1 MAGVSELEKARK
13 QLSSVLGDDI
23 KQYWTNMKLWFRQ
36 KVTKEEFD
44 NEARRLLKD
53 KNVQLHNEFLVAI
66 LAKCESL
73 THATEQVKVEAS
85 TPVHPPPSKV
95 IKKEKEAKPVKKRR
109 QSVKLSLDH
118 RFIPIEPLPETTS
131 IEPRLLQDSEQL
143 SFCAGSR
150 LLPDP
155 SMLHG
160 RMFVTAWEFGLDQ
173 IEDDTV
179 SMMVHASEQIL
190 KDILTRA
197 FCLRSGYQVRH
208 GNFRHAIGT
217 HTHVPSMRTR
227 QRDQSN
233 WTSTMPTTVDSLHG
247 QIAGK
252 QPSVEEAE
260 AQAVMQAAIGG
271 IQPPRKPMSL
281 YDLQDTLKTYKKM
294 LPSHTIYSINME
306 RIIAGL
312 WHPSHEEL
320 EQDILHREEK
330 LYKEEIEISEKW
342 SAQWRTDDLTK
353 VL

>member
-1 MAGVSELEKARK
+1 MAGFSELKKARK
-13 QLSSVLGDDI
+13 QLTNVLGDDV

-44 NEARRLLKD
+44 NEARRLLKGD
-53 KNVQLHNEFLVAI
+53 NVQYHNEFLVAI
-66 LAKCESL
+66 LAKCQSL
-73 THATEQVKVEAS
+73 TSATVKEVS
-85 TPVHPPPSKV
+85 TVVHPPPIKV
-95 IKKEKEAKPVKKRR
+95 AKKESKPVKKRR

-118 RFIPIEPLPETTS
+118 RFVPIDPLPEAPS
-131 IEPRLLQDSEQL
+131 IEPRALQDGEQL

-179 SMMVHASEQIL
+179 SMMVHAAEQIL
-190 KDILTRA
+190 KDILTQA

-217 HTHVPSMRTR
+217 LTHVPPIRTR
-227 QRDQSN
+227 TRDQSN
-233 WTSTMPTTVDSLHG
+233 WATTMPTTVDPVHG
-247 QIAGK
+247 QIPGK
-252 QPSVEEAE
+252 QPSVEKAE
-260 AQAVMQAAIGG
+260 AQSVMQAAISGT
-271 IQPPRKPMSL
+271 QPPRRPMSL
-281 YDLQDTLKTYKKM
+281 YDLQDTLKMYKKT
-294 LPSHTIYSINME
+294 LPSHTVYSINME

-320 EQDILHREEK
+320 DQDNLHREEK
-330 LYKEEIEISEKW
+330 LYREEIEISEKW
-342 SAQWRTDDLTK
+342 ATQWRTDGQTK
-353 VL
+353 VV